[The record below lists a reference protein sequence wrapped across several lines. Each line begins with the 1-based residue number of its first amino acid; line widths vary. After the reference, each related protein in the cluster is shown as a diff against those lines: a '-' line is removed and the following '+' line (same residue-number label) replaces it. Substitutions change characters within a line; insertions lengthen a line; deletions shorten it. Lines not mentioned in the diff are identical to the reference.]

1 MGENYRR
8 FKEKMRG
15 TSFRKQVVDPDV
27 GQMDLMQTV
36 ETQKTIL
43 RCENKAL
50 WVMVLFY
57 AVFGCIGGVIA
68 GWIWIMDYLGY
79 FPYVTGEQDSMFV
92 GMIALL
98 PVTLYF
104 GYTLALDE
112 FKGSANKRIKK
123 IAGVE
128 DGEEEKIAD

>member
-15 TSFRKQVVDPDV
+15 ASFRKQVVDPYV
-27 GQMDLMQTV
+27 EQMDLKQTV
-36 ETQKTIL
+36 EMQKTIEH
-43 RCENKAL
+43 CDGKGMA
-50 WVMVLFY
+50 VMIVAYLVGGII
-57 AVFGCIGGVIA
+57 ASVIG

-79 FPYVTGEQDSMFV
+79 FPYVTGDVDPFFGVMLTLV
-92 GMIALL
+92 
-98 PVTLYF
+98 PVSVYF
-104 GYTLALDE
+104 GYVCALDD
-112 FKGSANKRIKK
+112 FKNSLRKRIKK